1 MRNRTILEHLDPV
14 DDEAV
19 ERAMGRPV
27 FDELLDELVA
37 KDGDAVR
44 GSGGVTV
51 PLLRRLPRRRRSL
64 AAAAAG
70 MAVLAGTLSGVTFLG
85 STSPLHGPLTT
96 PWRAAIPLAPRAG
109 AGAQSGTWQ
118 LVDAQLSGTWQLDV
132 NGPPPGSLT
141 CPVARA
147 CYVLS
152 EHYASSMAGAAPLGE
167 SLYVSAD
174 AGATWSVLPMPTG
187 FASTTSL
194 SCGSATWCAVGGT
207 YQGQPVLATTADGGH
222 SFTIH
227 PLPGGVGTLHA
238 LSCSA
243 AESCGGLVAPSTI
256 PRKTPE
262 GAPVGATFLVTGDGG
277 TTFTDEPIVQG
288 DSMTTLACTSS
299 LECVSVGSAE
309 GAPRSPG
316 TTAVG
321 AVTTDG
327 GRSWQPSHFPS
338 GFGVHATSTQLS
350 CTGADHCMLL
360 GDVPVRMDNPPQCP
374 STPPQPMSVPARAPS
389 TAPPSMSPTVQAISA
404 AESALRTQAN
414 RVAASSAHSF
424 GCGYPNTWTTVSDMA
439 TTTDGG
445 RTWTPRPLPS
455 NVPSPFLTGL
465 ACSTASDCWVAGQEE
480 VAQTVGTGTDM
491 ASPVLLGT
499 ADGGGS
505 WSKVTF
511 SVPATAP
518 NPTGQSYLNIGSVSC
533 PSARVCVAGGA
544 AVANATTAPVYRL
557 VIPSGATGPGS
568 GGSVGP

>member
-1 MRNRTILEHLDPV
+1 MPNRTILEHLDPV

-19 ERAMGRPV
+19 ERAMADPA
-27 FDELLDELVA
+27 LDELVNQLVTD
-37 KDGDAVR
+37 DGDAVP
-44 GSGGVTV
+44 GSGRV
-51 PLLRRLPRRRRSL
+51 PLAQLRRPPRQRRGL
-64 AAAAAG
+64 VAAAA
-70 MAVLAGTLSGVTFLG
+70 VVVILAGTLVGVSLLG

-132 NGPPPGSLT
+132 YGPPPGSLT

-194 SCGSATWCAVGGT
+194 SCGSATFCAVGGT

-256 PRKTPE
+256 PRKTPD
-262 GAPVGATFLVTGDGG
+262 GAPVDATFLVTGDGG
-277 TTFTDEPIVQG
+277 TTLTDEAIVQG
-288 DSMTTLACTSS
+288 DSMTALACTSS
-299 LECVSVGSAE
+299 LDCVTVGSLD
-309 GAPRSPG
+309 GTSGSPG

-321 AVTTDG
+321 AVTADG
-327 GRSWQPSHFPS
+327 GKSWQPSTIPA
-338 GFGVHATSTQLS
+338 GFGVQGTRAQLA
-350 CTGADHCMLL
+350 CTGTGHCMLL
-360 GDVPVRMDNPPQCP
+360 GSIPVKVDNPPQCP
-374 STPPQPMSVPARAPS
+374 STPPQPMPVPARARS
-389 TAPPSMSPTVQAISA
+389 GAPPSMSPTVQAISA
-404 AESALRTQAN
+404 AESALRTAAN
-414 RVAASSAHSF
+414 RIEASSTHGFS
-424 GCGYPNTWTTVSDMA
+424 CGYPDTWTTVSDIA

-445 RTWTPRPLPS
+445 RTWTPRLLPS
-455 NVPSPFLTGL
+455 NVPSPQLSDL
-465 ACSTASDCWVAGQEE
+465 ACSSSADCWVAGQEE
-480 VAQTVGTGTDM
+480 VAQKVGKGVDM
-491 ASPVLLGT
+491 GSPVLIGT
-499 ADGGGS
+499 ADGGAT
-505 WSKVTF
+505 WSKVTL
-511 SVPATAP
+511 SAPPTAP
-518 NPTGQSYLNIGSVSC
+518 NPTGQSYNDIGSVSC
-533 PSARVCVAGGA
+533 PSARVCVARGL
-544 AVANATTAPVYRL
+544 AVASASTAPVYRL
-557 VIPSGATGPGS
+557 VIP
-568 GGSVGP
+568 GG